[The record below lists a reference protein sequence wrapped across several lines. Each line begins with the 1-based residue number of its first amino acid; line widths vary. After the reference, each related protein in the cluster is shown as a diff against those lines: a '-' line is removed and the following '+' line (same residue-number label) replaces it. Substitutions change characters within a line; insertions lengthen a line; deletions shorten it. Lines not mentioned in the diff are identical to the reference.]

1 MYKKENY
8 NFDDTIKFNSA
19 SFSLKRPILSDQI
32 NNKNERFHVSNFNF
46 TLSDMKKQNFE
57 IKEKIEEN
65 SYMKFPEKKEEFIDI
80 EVNNDYLLSN
90 NIEDNFEFLGK
101 KTKLEEK
108 VIEREEIEENIS
120 KLKVLKLIE
129 KYSYQNIFIL
139 LYKNFLSNKSGNVNF
154 DNYNEAAIQEILKL
168 IQEMGLN
175 KVLSIILSIGKS
187 RGEKIKLCFECKEED
202 ETDSNEKDC
211 QNNNKSLVNF
221 AKMLEKNDIKDFI
234 NKNILDNKKSGRNN
248 LKEIARSK
256 LIDLLNEYTSRHN
269 NENE

>member
-32 NNKNERFHVSNFNF
+32 NNKTERFHVSNFNF

-129 KYSYQNIFIL
+129 KYSYQNIFVL
-139 LYKNFLSNKSGNVNF
+139 LYKNFLSNKQNGNDF
-154 DNYNEAAIQEILKL
+154 NYNSNEEINHQILKL
-168 IQEMGLN
+168 IQEMGLS
-175 KVLSIILSIGKS
+175 KVLSIVLSIGKS

-221 AKMLEKNDIKDFI
+221 AKMLEKEDIKDFI
-234 NKNILDNKKSGRNN
+234 NENNLDNVKNDRNN
-248 LKEIARSK
+248 LKEKVRSK

-269 NENE
+269 NE

>member
-1 MYKKENY
+1 M
-8 NFDDTIKFNSA
+8 
-19 SFSLKRPILSDQI
+19 SLKQHHFLIKTDNI
-32 NNKNERFHVSNFNF
+32 NQENQNFNL
-46 TLSDMKKQNFE
+46 TKQNLT
-57 IKEKIEEN
+57 
-65 SYMKFPEKKEEFIDI
+65 

-139 LYKNFLSNKSGNVNF
+139 LYKNFLSNKQHGNDF
-154 DNYNEAAIQEILKL
+154 NYNSNEEINHQILKL
-168 IQEMGLN
+168 IQEMGIS
-175 KVLSIILSIGKS
+175 KVLSIVLSIGKS
-187 RGEKIKLCFECKEED
+187 RGEKIKLCFDCKEED

-211 QNNNKSLVNF
+211 ENNNKSLVNF
-221 AKMLEKNDIKDFI
+221 AKMLEKEDIKDFI
-234 NKNILDNKKSGRNN
+234 NENNLDNEKNDRKN
-248 LKEIARSK
+248 LKEKVRSK

-269 NENE
+269 NE